1 MQTAPQG
8 QGSMGCGEAESSSSS
23 SSSRRAADAP
33 HSCPRAAAASKW
45 GIFKRRFSL
54 GGSLLLLLLL
64 AAATPS
70 VCDFYQFD
78 ETEIPVAADM
88 SLPLPRPFDST
99 ACALQHLA
107 QQQQLLLALQQLQP
121 AASRSLLQDPALA
134 ALHEATRS
142 GLVAEEVSRHIEF
155 GRQAKITVELQLH
168 NKGAAAAASVF
179 ILLPFSEATQLGWM
193 KASAANGKQLKMHS
207 VSPFLPSISSLSWE
221 DWGQRQ
227 LLLQKEEL
235 LLAAAAAGRSSNFK
249 SPCWPSVFQ
258 VQLER
263 PLQQT
268 ESVKLT
274 VSYILGRPYRP
285 LPRAVELEAIQSVI
299 FATSLNWP
307 SPYKTLKS
315 SLSFQLPPQ
324 TSLGEAGERRM
335 QQKSFQ
341 KLSEGLWKWASAAAV
356 DPLAA
361 VGPFAMV
368 FPLPQHLGFLFA
380 AERLLLLPLSGAA
393 VSEDFYKFH
402 NDAALQQGPFNPISV
417 ALLQGLAP
425 GTPRLALQNK
435 EVPRAPP
442 VPSHVLFDLHATLPP
457 DVFNLDVADSA
468 GNLTT
473 AFAAREGPE
482 GAPLST
488 RLEVW
493 PRFPVLGGW
502 NFDLRVIYSQPVS
515 SLLLQQEAGS
525 SSSSVSLKIPLEPIF
540 SETYAEQLSL
550 TVALPTGATNIRCSS
565 PVEFD
570 SVEEKR
576 IKWWFDIVT
585 SRPALT
591 LKWHSFSASPS
602 PHEERSLTVTFDY
615 PYPVDLEHFK
625 KLLLLLLLLAVLVI
639 ATLLSRWKLRFTTP
653 EEEAAAAALQSA
665 FEKVRKELG
674 RVAEAAIKD
683 TGSYL
688 NCAAAA
694 AAESGQSSS
703 KQMPQEQEMQQWSKC
718 MQQHENDVAA
728 LLQTAPEANSSIVA
742 FQEALEDYRN
752 TVQAFAAG
760 QLKNVKDKKTEKAE
774 QDVKAA
780 ADQLRAAACCM
791 KLCSTKLHKA

>member
-1 MQTAPQG
+1 MRAVPQG
-8 QGSMGCGEAESSSSS
+8 RGLMGRGEAESSSN
-23 SSSRRAADAP
+23 SRSLRVLPIRTEIPAAAD
-33 HSCPRAAAASKW
+33 
-45 GIFKRRFSL
+45 
-54 GGSLLLLLLL
+54 
-64 AAATPS
+64 TPA
-70 VCDFYQFD
+70 VCEFYQFD
-78 ETEIPVAADM
+78 ETEIPAAADV

-121 AASRSLLQDPALA
+121 AAAAASRSLLQDPALA
-134 ALHEATRS
+134 ALHEATHS

-155 GRQAKITVELQLH
+155 GRQAKITVELQLL

-179 ILLPFSEATQLGWM
+179 ILLPYSEATQLGWM
-193 KASAANGKQLKMHS
+193 KASAANGKQLKVLP
-207 VSPFLPSISSLSWE
+207 VSRLLPSISSLIWE

-235 LLAAAAAGRSSNFK
+235 LLAAAAAGSSSNFK

-258 VQLER
+258 IQLER

-285 LPRAVELEAIQSVI
+285 LPQAVELEAIQSVI

-307 SPYKTLKS
+307 LPYKALRS

-356 DPLAA
+356 EPLAA
-361 VGPFAMV
+361 VEPFAVV

-402 NDAALQQGPFNPISV
+402 NDAALQQGPFNPVSV

-442 VPSHVLFDLHATLPP
+442 VPSHVLFDLHASLPP

-482 GAPLST
+482 EAPLST
-488 RLEVW
+488 RLEVTTAAVW

-502 NFDLRVIYSQPVS
+502 NFDLRVRYNQPVS

-540 SETYAEQLSL
+540 SDIYAEQLSL

-585 SRPALT
+585 SRPALS
-591 LKWHSFSASPS
+591 LKWHSISASPS

-639 ATLLSRWKLRFTTP
+639 GTLLSRWKLRFTTP
-653 EEEAAAAALQSA
+653 EEDAAAAALQSA

-703 KQMPQEQEMQQWSKC
+703 KQKKPQEQEMQQWSKC

-728 LLQTAPEANSSIVA
+728 LLQTAPEANSSIAA

-760 QLKNVKDKKTEKAE
+760 LLNNAKDKKTEKAE

-780 ADQLRAAACCM
+780 ADQLRAAAR
-791 KLCSTKLHKA
+791 CSTKLHKA